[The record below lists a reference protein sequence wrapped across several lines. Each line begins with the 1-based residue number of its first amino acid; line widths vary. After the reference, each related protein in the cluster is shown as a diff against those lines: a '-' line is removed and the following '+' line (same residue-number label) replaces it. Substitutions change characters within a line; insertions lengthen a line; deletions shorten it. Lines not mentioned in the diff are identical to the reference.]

1 MVGEDNALA
10 ASQYQVTT
18 ILLDNSTYYWHV
30 RIKNVDG
37 IWCDWSST
45 WNFAV
50 DILPPS
56 TPSPASGS
64 IIQHSTPRLDWE
76 DVAEASGYRV
86 QVNTN
91 ASFTGTIVADDST
104 LSVSHYIV
112 PTILSDNTTYYW
124 RVKLRN
130 SDGVWSDWSSTWNF
144 TVDILPPVTLY
155 PPSGSIIQDTTPY
168 LDWEDVTDAAG
179 YRIQVNTNG
188 SFTGIMAADNSALSA
203 SQYLVAT
210 ILSDHTTY
218 YWHVKVKNSD
228 GVWGDWSST
237 WSFGIDVDVPTAAKV
252 FGGGDSSFALKND
265 GTLWASGHNVSG
277 QLGTGDTTMRLHFTQ
292 VLTGVSAVAA
302 VSSHTMALKNDGTL
316 WACGRNE
323 NGQLGT
329 GDTTNRINFTQ
340 VLTGVSAAA
349 TGSDHTMAL
358 KNDGTLW
365 ACGANGYGE
374 LGTGDTTKRL
384 SFTQVLTGVCAIAV
398 GRDYSLAIKTDGT
411 LWACGHN
418 AVGQLGTGDN
428 INRSTFTQVL
438 TGVSV
443 AAASDDHSLAMKS
456 NGTLW
461 ACGRNEHGQLGTGD
475 TIDRN
480 SFIQVI
486 TGISAIAVG
495 CEHSMAL
502 KSNGTLW
509 ACGWNWYGELGTG
522 NTTDRH
528 SFTQV
533 LDGVSACSAGDIHT
547 LVLKNDST
555 LWGCGTSEF
564 GQLGTWDTKFQQTT
578 FIQMFLY

>member
-30 RIKNVDG
+30 RIKNVEG

-64 IIQHSTPRLDWE
+64 IIQHSTPR
-76 DVAEASGYRV
+76 
-86 QVNTN
+86 
-91 ASFTGTIVADDST
+91 
-104 LSVSHYIV
+104 
-112 PTILSDNTTYYW
+112 
-124 RVKLRN
+124 
-130 SDGVWSDWSSTWNF
+130 
-144 TVDILPPVTLY
+144 
-155 PPSGSIIQDTTPY
+155 

-384 SFTQVLTGVCAIAV
+384 SFTQVL
-398 GRDYSLAIKTDGT
+398 
-411 LWACGHN
+411 
-418 AVGQLGTGDN
+418 
-428 INRSTFTQVL
+428 
-438 TGVSV
+438 
-443 AAASDDHSLAMKS
+443 
-456 NGTLW
+456 
-461 ACGRNEHGQLGTGD
+461 
-475 TIDRN
+475 
-480 SFIQVI
+480 
-486 TGISAIAVG
+486 
-495 CEHSMAL
+495 
-502 KSNGTLW
+502 
-509 ACGWNWYGELGTG
+509 
-522 NTTDRH
+522 
-528 SFTQV
+528 
-533 LDGVSACSAGDIHT
+533 DGVSACSAGDIHT